1 MSKQMKNTVSLSAA
15 AAVFLCLCLLIGV
28 MRCKN
33 RPVRETDKTENVLG
47 ASIRSS
53 QANTVALESWVK
65 QFNRAQLDSM
75 CEADAIPSD
84 LGVWMES
91 GFRDYETGNPF
102 VSYAWFSGNDGS
114 MRTTYIVSV
123 KYADRRDTLW
133 TVEKRQTVKKFSKPS
148 FKK

>member
-1 MSKQMKNTVSLSAA
+1 MSKQMKNTVSMSAI
-15 AAVFLCLCLLIGV
+15 AAVLLCLCLFIGV
-28 MRCKN
+28 TRCKN
-33 RPVRETDKTENVLG
+33 KPVRETGKTENVLG

-53 QANTVALESWVK
+53 QAGTVALESWVK
-65 QFNRAQLDSM
+65 QFNRVQLDSL

-123 KYADRRDTLW
+123 KYADRKDTLW
-133 TVEKRQTVKKFSKPS
+133 MVEKRQTVKKFSKPS

>member
-1 MSKQMKNTVSLSAA
+1 MSKQMKNTVSLSAI
-15 AAVFLCLCLLIGV
+15 AAVVLCLCLFIGV
-28 MRCKN
+28 TRCKN
-33 RPVRETDKTENVLG
+33 KPVKETEKTENVLG

-53 QANTVALESWVK
+53 QAGTVALESWVK

-133 TVEKRQTVKKFSKPS
+133 MVEKRQTVKKFSKPS

>member
-1 MSKQMKNTVSLSAA
+1 MSKQMKNTVSLSAI
-15 AAVFLCLCLLIGV
+15 AAVVLCLCLFIGV
-28 MRCKN
+28 TRCKN
-33 RPVRETDKTENVLG
+33 KPVKETEKTENVLG
-47 ASIRSS
+47 TSIRSS
-53 QANTVALESWVK
+53 QAGTVALESWVK

-133 TVEKRQTVKKFSKPS
+133 MVEKRQTVKKFSKPS

>member
-1 MSKQMKNTVSLSAA
+1 MSKQMKNTVSLSAI
-15 AAVFLCLCLLIGV
+15 AAVVLCLCLFIGV
-28 MRCKN
+28 TRCKN
-33 RPVRETDKTENVLG
+33 KPVKETEKTETVLG

-53 QANTVALESWVK
+53 QAGTVALESWVK

-84 LGVWMES
+84 LSVWMES

-133 TVEKRQTVKKFSKPS
+133 TVEKRQTVKKFYKPS